1 MEWRGATQQLAD
13 HCLESGIGSIIAR
26 GTPTQQKDVLR
37 APFDRVELDSEERIV
52 RLEP

>member
-1 MEWRGATQQLAD
+1 LAD
-13 HCLESGIGSIIAR
+13 PCLESSIGSIVAR

-37 APFDRVELDSEERIV
+37 ALFDRVEVDSDGRIV

>member
-1 MEWRGATQQLAD
+1 LAD
-13 HCLESGIGSIIAR
+13 HCLESSIGSIIAR

-37 APFDRVELDSEERIV
+37 ALFDRVEVDSDGRIV